1 MEVPDGVAGA
11 GVVDPRGKNKFRA
24 GGEIRGVVLLSK
36 IPIGVCVGEGVE
48 GKSGPRR
55 RRKVN
60 GVWTAGRCK
69 NPFEFGEPICEE
81 NILELAKNWFIYV

>member
-24 GGEIRGVVLLSK
+24 GGESRGVVLLSK

-48 GKSGPRR
+48 GKVVLY
-55 RRKVN
+55 VN
-60 GVWTAGRCK
+60 EKSMT
-69 NPFEFGEPICEE
+69 CELLIDT
-81 NILELAKNWFIYV
+81 NILLNSGIQILSKIF

>member
-1 MEVPDGVAGA
+1 MEVPEEMAGA
-11 GVVDPRGKNKFRA
+11 GVADPWGKNKFRA
-24 GGEIRGVVLLSK
+24 DGEDRGIDLLPK

-81 NILELAKNWFIYV
+81 NILELVKNWFIYV